1 MDRPV
6 QQSLKTKRNLKWI
19 FYCILCVGALY
30 ASWQFLG
37 NQLKTSIDPKD
48 FITAKVEKG
57 NVESTIS
64 AAGEVIP
71 IYEQVL
77 SSPIKATIQEVLK
90 PIGTKVRKGEA
101 ILVLD
106 KSESLLEFEKLT
118 DQLELRKNEITR
130 LKLNL
135 KKELFDLE
143 ISDSIKAL
151 NVQRLTADR
160 DNTKYLLDIG
170 GATQEQMDEAELQLK
185 ITLLEKRQ
193 LDHSLKTKKQ
203 STETEIIEKDLQA
216 KIQGHAI
223 TELDQKLQKADIKAQ
238 RSGVL
243 TWVNDR
249 IGLPVNP
256 GETLARLADLGFFK
270 VMGSISD
277 IYADKIKI
285 GQRAI
290 VTVNDQPLSGTI
302 NNIRPTVEN
311 NIISFEVQLD
321 QSNHEA
327 LRPNMKVEV
336 YIILASKSETL
347 RIANGPAFNGKAKQK
362 LFLLQDGRAIQ
373 KEVQM
378 GLSSFE
384 YVEVLSELR
393 LGDEIIISDMKQYEH
408 LSEITIK

>member
-185 ITLLEKRQ
+185 IALLEKRQ

-223 TELDQKLQKADIKAQ
+223 TELEQKLQKADIKAQ

-311 NIISFEVQLD
+311 NIITFEVQLD

>member
-19 FYCILCVGALY
+19 FYSILFVGALY

-185 ITLLEKRQ
+185 IALLEKRQ

-223 TELDQKLQKADIKAQ
+223 TELEQKLQKADIKAQ

-311 NIISFEVQLD
+311 NIITFEVQLD

-384 YVEVLSELR
+384 YVEVLSELS
-393 LGDEIIISDMKQYEH
+393 LGDEIIISDMEQYEH

>member
-19 FYCILCVGALY
+19 FYCILFVGALY

-57 NVESTIS
+57 NIESTIS

-185 ITLLEKRQ
+185 IALLEKRQ

-223 TELDQKLQKADIKAQ
+223 TELEQKLQKADIKAQ

-311 NIISFEVQLD
+311 NIITFEVQLD

>member
-19 FYCILCVGALY
+19 FYSILCVGALY

-57 NVESTIS
+57 NIESTIS

-185 ITLLEKRQ
+185 IALLEKKQ

-203 STETEIIEKDLQA
+203 STETEIFEKDLQA

-223 TELDQKLQKADIKAQ
+223 TELEQKLQKADIKAQ

-311 NIISFEVQLD
+311 NIITFEVQLD

>member
-223 TELDQKLQKADIKAQ
+223 TELEQKLQKADIKAQ

>member
-185 ITLLEKRQ
+185 IALLEKRQ

-223 TELDQKLQKADIKAQ
+223 TELEQKLQKADIKAQ

>member
-185 ITLLEKRQ
+185 IALLEKRQ

-223 TELDQKLQKADIKAQ
+223 TELEQKLQKADIKAQ

-311 NIISFEVQLD
+311 NIITFEVQLD

-362 LFLLQDGRAIQ
+362 LFLLQDGKAVQ

>member
-1 MDRPV
+1 M
-6 QQSLKTKRNLKWI
+6 
-19 FYCILCVGALY
+19 
-30 ASWQFLG
+30 
-37 NQLKTSIDPKD
+37 
-48 FITAKVEKG
+48 
-57 NVESTIS
+57 
-64 AAGEVIP
+64 
-71 IYEQVL
+71 
-77 SSPIKATIQEVLK
+77 
-90 PIGTKVRKGEA
+90 
-101 ILVLD
+101 
-106 KSESLLEFEKLT
+106 LEFEKLT

-185 ITLLEKRQ
+185 IALLEKRQ

-223 TELDQKLQKADIKAQ
+223 TELEQKLQKADIKAQ

-311 NIISFEVQLD
+311 NIITFEVQLD

-384 YVEVLSELR
+384 YVEVLSELS
-393 LGDEIIISDMKQYEH
+393 LGDEIIISDMEQYEH

>member
-19 FYCILCVGALY
+19 FYSILCVGALY

-57 NVESTIS
+57 NIESTIS

-185 ITLLEKRQ
+185 IALLEKRQ

-203 STETEIIEKDLQA
+203 STETEIFEKDLQA

-223 TELDQKLQKADIKAQ
+223 TELEQKLQKADIKAQ

-311 NIISFEVQLD
+311 NIITFEVQLD

>member
-19 FYCILCVGALY
+19 LYSILFVGALY

-37 NQLKTSIDPKD
+37 NQLKTSIDAKD

-57 NVESTIS
+57 DVESTIS

-101 ILVLD
+101 ILLLD

-185 ITLLEKRQ
+185 IALLEKRQ
-193 LDHSLKTKKQ
+193 LDHTLKTKKQ

-223 TELDQKLQKADIKAQ
+223 TELEQKLQKADIKTQ

-290 VTVNDQPLSGTI
+290 VTVNDQPLTGTI

-311 NIISFEVQLD
+311 NIITFEVQLD

-362 LFLLQDGRAIQ
+362 LFLLQDGKAVQ

-384 YVEVLSELR
+384 YVEVLSELS
-393 LGDEIIISDMKQYEH
+393 LGDEIIISDMEQYEH

>member
-19 FYCILCVGALY
+19 LYSILFVGALY

-37 NQLKTSIDPKD
+37 NQLKTSIDAKD

-57 NVESTIS
+57 DVESTIS

-101 ILVLD
+101 ILLLD

-185 ITLLEKRQ
+185 IALLEKKQ
-193 LDHSLKTKKQ
+193 LDHTLKTKKQ

-223 TELDQKLQKADIKAQ
+223 TELEQKLQKADIKAQ

-270 VMGSISD
+270 IMGSISD

-290 VTVNDQPLSGTI
+290 ITVNDQPLSGTI

-311 NIISFEVQLD
+311 NIITFEVQLD

-347 RIANGPAFNGKAKQK
+347 RIANGPAFNGKTKQK
-362 LFLLQDGRAIQ
+362 LFLLQNGKAIQ

-384 YVEVLSELR
+384 YVEVLSELS
-393 LGDEIIISDMKQYEH
+393 LGDEIIISDMKEYEH
-408 LSEITIK
+408 LTEITIK

>member
-185 ITLLEKRQ
+185 IALLEKRQ

-223 TELDQKLQKADIKAQ
+223 TELEQKLQKADIKAQ

-311 NIISFEVQLD
+311 NIITFEVQLD

-362 LFLLQDGRAIQ
+362 LFLLQDGKAVQ

-384 YVEVLSELR
+384 YVEVLSELS
-393 LGDEIIISDMKQYEH
+393 LGDEIIISDMEQYEH

>member
-185 ITLLEKRQ
+185 IALLEKRQ

-223 TELDQKLQKADIKAQ
+223 TELEQKLQKADIKAQ

-311 NIISFEVQLD
+311 NIITFEVQLD

-384 YVEVLSELR
+384 YVEVLSELS
-393 LGDEIIISDMKQYEH
+393 LGDEIIISDMEQYEH

>member
-170 GATQEQMDEAELQLK
+170 GATQEQMNEAELQLK
-185 ITLLEKRQ
+185 IALLEKRQ

-223 TELDQKLQKADIKAQ
+223 TELEQKLQKADIKAQ

-243 TWVNDR
+243 TWLNDR

-311 NIISFEVQLD
+311 NIITFEVQLD